1 MACEAQLAI
10 DDLTTAISLDVNY
23 RDAYNNRG
31 MAYSDLFMYDDALK
45 DFDKAIELDDK
56 YWYALNNRGMLLW
69 KIGEKDAAVKDY
81 EKVRVLLSNQ

>member
-1 MACEAQLAI
+1 
-10 DDLTTAISLDVNY
+10 
-23 RDAYNNRG
+23 

-45 DFDKAIELDDK
+45 DFNKAIELDDK